1 MTSEDVASVTPPICV
16 VEAGVNEIEPP
27 VTLMPPVELTMTP
40 PNCAVEAAERLIVT
54 EGPTPPPV
62 RPVPT
67 VMLEMVPVP
76 GGATLRVPS
85 AAIVTF
91 APALTP
97 PILEPCGGSKESVP
111 ATVIEPPV
119 VDPFVESPGP
129 AVTDV
134 KVPPRADATFITP
147 Y

>member
-1 MTSEDVASVTPPICV
+1 
-16 VEAGVNEIEPP
+16 
-27 VTLMPPVELTMTP
+27 
-40 PNCAVEAAERLIVT
+40 
-54 EGPTPPPV
+54 
-62 RPVPT
+62 
-67 VMLEMVPVP
+67 MLERVPVP

-97 PILEPCGGSKESVP
+97 PILEPCGGSRESVP

-147 Y
+147 YWSIETPLPKMIPPVGVEIWFDGGE